1 MSQYYQRALR
11 QMDLDRS
18 DKIARAEE
26 NRRAFY
32 AAHPELDDLESQIA
46 AVTRE
51 ALTGYYRRF
60 LQAGDA
66 PRLGRGGGRR
76 RAEKNRRPS
85 PRT

>member
-32 AAHPELDDLESQIA
+32 AAHPEA
-46 AVTRE
+46 
-51 ALTGYYRRF
+51 RR
-60 LQAGDA
+60 
-66 PRLGRGGGRR
+66 
-76 RAEKNRRPS
+76 
-85 PRT
+85 